1 MQYPHLFSKGR
12 IGKLELRNRVV
23 MPAMGSG
30 LAAVNGEATPE
41 IIRYYEERAAG
52 GVGLIIT
59 EITRIDDQSGIGLRK
74 QLGATEPEHIISL
87 EKIAEAVHRHGAK
100 LFVQLQHPGAEGNP
114 LYNNPKELVAP
125 SAVACRTV
133 GITPRELTVEE
144 IGELIKAF
152 IKGARIAQMA
162 GADGVEIH
170 AAHGYLVN
178 QFLSPLTNRR
188 DDNYGGS
195 FEKRQSFITAIIKGI
210 QMICGPAFPISV
222 RLSVDEFSEG
232 GIDLAEGVSIA
243 QYLETLGIAA
253 LNISSGT
260 YDSAKPVIEPMSYD
274 QGWRLYLAKAV
285 KQAVKIPVIGVGV
298 IREPAVAEQALEQG
312 DCDFVA
318 LGRPHLADPAWA
330 NKAKAGREKD
340 IRPCISCMYCWEEL
354 NAGRVL
360 KCAVNPRMGR
370 ELTFSRIEDDSA
382 GRCVAVIGG
391 GPAGMEA
398 ARVLALR
405 GFKPVLFEREA
416 VLGGQIRMASILP
429 HKDKVLWLLD
439 HLEYQL
445 NELGVEIRRSASPTI
460 AELKA
465 LDPCAVM
472 LASGAEPGL
481 PPIKCIGSPQVC
493 TVDKVLRGEVRLS
506 GKRVAVLGS
515 GLTGLETAL
524 YLAEQGNQV
533 TVIEIQKQVGPGVLA
548 ILLADV
554 MPRLKAQG
562 VTFLTETKLTEVRA
576 DKLCLEGSA
585 SELEVDVLVVA
596 AGVRSRRELQAELEA
611 NFENVVLIGDAD
623 KPGKIGNAIYAGS
636 DQASLLS

>member
-59 EITRIDDQSGIGLRK
+59 EITRIDDQSGVGLRK

-133 GITPRELTVEE
+133 GIMPRELTVEE

-188 DDNYGGS
+188 SDNFGGS

-232 GIDLAEGVSIA
+232 GIDLAEGVRIA
-243 QYLETLGIAA
+243 QYLETLGIAV

-260 YDSAKPVIEPMSYD
+260 YDSSKPVIEPMSYA

-330 NKAKAGREKD
+330 NKAKAGREED

-370 ELTFSRIEDDSA
+370 ELTFSRIENDGA

-439 HLEYQL
+439 NLEHQL
-445 NELGVEIRRSASPTI
+445 NELGVEIRRSTSPTI

-481 PPIKCIGSPQVC
+481 PLIKGIESPQVC

-524 YLAEQGNQV
+524 YLAEQGNRV

-554 MPRLKAQG
+554 MPRLNAQG
-562 VTFLTETKLTEVRA
+562 VEFLTDTKLTEVRA
-576 DKLCLEGSA
+576 DKLCLEGGA
-585 SELEVDVLVVA
+585 SELEVDALVIA

-611 NFENVVLIGDAD
+611 NFEKVVLIGDAD
-623 KPGKIGNAIYAGS
+623 RPGKVGNAIYAGF
-636 DQASLLS
+636 DHAFHLS